1 MPKSY
6 AQLQQSLTFDELM
19 KTLDEQFRTI
29 PDNRTGNA
37 VQYQLPDVLKAAFA
51 MFSLKHPSLL
61 DFKTQ
66 STAEENNLH
75 NIYRIEGNIPSDN
88 QMRGILDPVDT
99 QLLRPL
105 FRTCFSLLSEAGVIG
120 EYEYRDKHVIVSIDG
135 VEHFSSTKVHCSSYT
150 TRKHRNGEISYH
162 HSGLSGASG
171 KSLIE
176 SAAIQETADADQTT
190 NIDTRRKSRDCK
202 TGAIT
207 NCSGA

>member
-6 AQLQQSLTFDELM
+6 AQLQQSLTFDEMM
-19 KTLDEQFRTI
+19 KTLGEQFRTI

-51 MFSLKHPSLL
+51 MFSLKHHSLL

-105 FRTCFSLLSEAGVIG
+105 FRTCFSLLSETGAIG
-120 EYEYRDKHVIVSIDG
+120 EYEYRDKHVIVAHHRIHPFIA
-135 VEHFSSTKVHCSSYT
+135 VVFQIKCRNFSYLLTVRHEVAISTVILEFQ
-150 TRKHRNGEISYH
+150 EI
-162 HSGLSGASG
+162 
-171 KSLIE
+171 
-176 SAAIQETADADQTT
+176 T
-190 NIDTRRKSRDCK
+190 
-202 TGAIT
+202 
-207 NCSGA
+207 

>member
-66 STAEENNLH
+66 STTA
-75 NIYRIEGNIPSDN
+75 
-88 QMRGILDPVDT
+88 
-99 QLLRPL
+99 
-105 FRTCFSLLSEAGVIG
+105 
-120 EYEYRDKHVIVSIDG
+120 
-135 VEHFSSTKVHCSSYT
+135 
-150 TRKHRNGEISYH
+150 
-162 HSGLSGASG
+162 GASFSTSSRIRTRAWKGNLPGDGPVG
-171 KSLIE
+171 KS
-176 SAAIQETADADQTT
+176 
-190 NIDTRRKSRDCK
+190 KSYE
-202 TGAIT
+202 
-207 NCSGA
+207 